1 MSLLHRVRLEVYDM
15 RRFVEEACRIRQVG
29 VEPLVVQHGLQNI
42 VRCLTV
48 VPRSVRACIWE
59 EGFVSAT
66 LR

>member
-1 MSLLHRVRLEVYDM
+1 MSLLHQVRLEVYDV
-15 RRFVEEACRIRQVG
+15 RRFVEEACRIWQVG
-29 VEPLVVQHGLQNI
+29 VEPVVVQHGLQKI

-59 EGFVSAT
+59 EWFDAAT